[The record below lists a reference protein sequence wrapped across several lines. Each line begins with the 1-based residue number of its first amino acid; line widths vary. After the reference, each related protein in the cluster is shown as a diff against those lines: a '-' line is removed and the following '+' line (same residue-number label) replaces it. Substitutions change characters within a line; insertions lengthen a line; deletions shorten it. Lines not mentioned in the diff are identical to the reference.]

1 MEKYQVKSKF
11 SDEIIKN
18 LCVRADGEIQRVT
31 YEKQN
36 YILKEAEEGQFEL
49 VIYKKDFYT
58 PKYESIEQEA
68 LEGFYSD
75 YEDIQVLKSFCGTRR
90 FYRD

>member
-49 VIYKKDFYT
+49 VIYKKRFLYAEIR
-58 PKYESIEQEA
+58 KYRARSVG
-68 LEGFYSD
+68 GF
-75 YEDIQVLKSFCGTRR
+75 LFGL
-90 FYRD
+90 

>member
-36 YILKEAEEGQFEL
+36 YILKEAEEGQF
-49 VIYKKDFYT
+49 
-58 PKYESIEQEA
+58 
-68 LEGFYSD
+68 
-75 YEDIQVLKSFCGTRR
+75 
-90 FYRD
+90 

>member
-68 LEGFYSD
+68 LRVFIRIMRIFRY
-75 YEDIQVLKSFCGTRR
+75 
-90 FYRD
+90 